1 MTQPTLPDMDIL
13 PAKHSPW
20 RNLSFVW
27 LVPILALLVSLGVA
41 WQNYSNKGTL
51 ITIVFQDAAGITPKD
66 TTIKFRDVIIGAVE
80 DVKFTKDMSHVEV
93 TARINKDVADTL
105 SPETMFWVVRPEVSA
120 RGISGLSTVLSG
132 VYLNAA
138 WTPIEGSTARVFDGL
153 KEAPL
158 IRPGHEGTRIKI
170 RSKNGTSLT
179 PGAPVFFRGMEVG
192 QLDTPR
198 LSETGDSTDVEAFI
212 NAPYD
217 KFLTTDSRFWNMAGF
232 SVTLGPAGLDLNVA
246 SLGSLLTGGVAFE
259 NIVSGG
265 QPVTNDTLFR
275 LFANEAAARDSIF
288 TQLSA
293 NSIKMSVIFTESVSG
308 LASGAP
314 VEYRGLRIGQITGI
328 GAFIAK
334 TATGSSKVHMRA
346 LISIDPQTLG
356 LEATADAQATHDFI
370 EKLVK
375 DGMRARL
382 ATTSIFSAALKIEL
396 ADLPDAEPAELAD
409 DADGTPI
416 IPSVKS
422 ELPDFTATAEGVL
435 QRVNNLPIEEVMN
448 QAVSLM
454 AAIETIASAP
464 GTQRAP
470 DAILGLIEDAR
481 GLVGK
486 EDTQAIPGELRGVIA
501 DLRSIV
507 ADLKEQGAAEQL
519 ASALKSFDKASADI
533 ATASGDL
540 PALITDLRAI
550 ATKVNDLKA
559 EELIAAVTRVMDSTD
574 ALIGTEGAKSIP
586 PALASALTEVEAA
599 LKELREGGAIANT
612 NAALASARDAADA
625 VASAAKNFPDV
636 TAQLDSVISKA
647 DALLSTYGAKSTF
660 NSETLDLLRELKAAA
675 KSVSQL
681 ARTIER
687 NPNSLILGR

>member
-1 MTQPTLPDMDIL
+1 MTEPTLPDMDIA
-13 PAKHSPW
+13 PAKRSPW
-20 RNLSFVW
+20 RNLSFIW
-27 LVPILALLVSLGVA
+27 LVPMLALLVSVGVA
-41 WQNYSNKGTL
+41 WQSYNNKGTL
-51 ITIVFQDAAGITPKD
+51 ITITFQDAAGITPKD

-80 DVKFTKDMSHVEV
+80 DVVFTKDMSQVEV
-93 TARINKDVADTL
+93 TARINKDVADTF

-132 VYLNAA
+132 VYLDAA
-138 WTPIEGSTARVFDGL
+138 WTPVQNSDAREFVGL
-153 KEAPL
+153 KDAPL

-198 LSETGDSTDVEAFI
+198 LSETADSTDVEAFI
-212 NAPYD
+212 NAPFD

-265 QPVTNDTLFR
+265 EPVTDDTMFR
-275 LFANEAAARDSIF
+275 LFVNEAAARDSIF

-293 NSIKMSVIFTESVSG
+293 NSVTMSVVFSESVSG

-314 VEYRGLRIGQITGI
+314 VEYRGLRVGQISSI
-328 GAFIAK
+328 GAFIVK
-334 TATGSSKVHMRA
+334 TPVGSKVNMRA

-356 LEATADAQATHDFI
+356 LDPEADAAVTRSFI
-370 EKLVK
+370 DKLVA

-382 ATTSIFSAALKIEL
+382 ATTSIFSSALKIEL
-396 ADLPDAEPAELAD
+396 ADVPDALPASLTD
-409 DADGTPI
+409 DADGTPV
-416 IPSVKS
+416 IPSVVS

-435 QRVNNLPIEEVMN
+435 ERVNNLPIEEVMN

-454 AAIETIASAP
+454 ASIETIASAP

-486 EDTQAIPGELRGVIA
+486 EDTQAIPTELRGVIA

-533 ATASGDL
+533 AVASGDL
-540 PALITDLRAI
+540 PALITDLRAV
-550 ATKVNDLKA
+550 ATKVNELKT
-559 EELIAAVTRVMDSTD
+559 EELIASVTRVMDSTD

-599 LKELREGGAIANT
+599 LKELREGGAVANT

-625 VASAAKNFPDV
+625 VAVAARDFPDV
-636 TAQLDSVISKA
+636 TAQLDTVISKA
-647 DALLSTYGAKSTF
+647 DTLLSTYGAKSTF

-675 KSVSQL
+675 KSVNQL

>member
-1 MTQPTLPDMDIL
+1 MTMPDLPEMDVL
-13 PAKHSPW
+13 PAKRSPW
-20 RNLSFVW
+20 RNLSLVW
-27 LVPILALLVSLGVA
+27 LVPLLALIVSMGVA
-41 WQNYSNKGTL
+41 WQSYNNKGTL

-66 TTIKFRDVIIGAVE
+66 TTIRFRDVIIGAVE
-80 DVKFTKDMSHVEV
+80 EVNFSKDMSNVEV
-93 TARINKDVADTL
+93 SARINKDVANTFT
-105 SPETMFWVVRPEVSA
+105 PETLFWVVRPEVSA

-132 VYLNAA
+132 VYIDAD
-138 WTPIEGSTARVFDGL
+138 WVPTQDSEVREFEGLSET
-153 KEAPL
+153 PL
-158 IRPGHEGTRIKI
+158 IRPGHKGTRIKI

-212 NAPYD
+212 NAPFD
-217 KFLTTDSRFWNMAGF
+217 KFLTTDSRFWNLAGF

-265 QPVTNDTLFR
+265 SPVTDATIFR
-275 LFANEAAARDSIF
+275 LFANETAARDSIF
-288 TQLSA
+288 TQLSE
-293 NSIKMSVIFTESVSG
+293 NSVTMSVVFGESVSG

-314 VEYRGLRIGQITGI
+314 VEYRGLRIGQVNSI
-328 GAFIAK
+328 GAFIVRNPA
-334 TATGSSKVHMRA
+334 GSSVNMRA
-346 LISIDPQTLG
+346 VIAIDPQSLG
-356 LEATADAQATHDFI
+356 LDADAGVEATRAFI
-370 EKLVK
+370 EKLVT

-382 ATTSIFSAALKIEL
+382 ATTSIFSSALKIEL
-396 ADLPDAEPAELAD
+396 ADVPDALPARLED
-409 DADGTPI
+409 DADGTPV
-416 IPSVKS
+416 IPSIKS
-422 ELPDFTATAEGVL
+422 DLPDFTATAEGVL
-435 QRVNNLPIEEVMN
+435 ERVSNLPIEDVMN
-448 QAVSLM
+448 QAISLM
-454 AAIETIASAP
+454 ASIEAIASSA

-481 GLVGK
+481 GLIGK
-486 EDTQAIPGELRGVIA
+486 EDTQAIPTELRGVIA

-507 ADLKEQGAAEQL
+507 AELKERGAVDQL
-519 ASALKSFDKASADI
+519 ASALASFDKASADI

-540 PALITDLRAI
+540 PQLVEDLREI
-550 ATKVNDLKA
+550 AAKVKDLKA

-574 ALIGTEGAKSIP
+574 ALIGTEGARSIP
-586 PALASALTEVEAA
+586 PALASALDEVQVS
-599 LKELREGGAIANT
+599 LRELREGGAIENT
-612 NAALASARDAADA
+612 NATLASAREAADA
-625 VASAAKNFPDV
+625 VAKAAREFPDV
-636 TAQLDSVISKA
+636 TAQLDSVINKA

-675 KSVSQL
+675 KSVAQL

>member
-1 MTQPTLPDMDIL
+1 L
-13 PAKHSPW
+13 
-20 RNLSFVW
+20 
-27 LVPILALLVSLGVA
+27 
-41 WQNYSNKGTL
+41 
-51 ITIVFQDAAGITPKD
+51 
-66 TTIKFRDVIIGAVE
+66 
-80 DVKFTKDMSHVEV
+80 
-93 TARINKDVADTL
+93 
-105 SPETMFWVVRPEVSA
+105 
-120 RGISGLSTVLSG
+120 
-132 VYLNAA
+132 
-138 WTPIEGSTARVFDGL
+138 
-153 KEAPL
+153 
-158 IRPGHEGTRIKI
+158 
-170 RSKNGTSLT
+170 
-179 PGAPVFFRGMEVG
+179 
-192 QLDTPR
+192 
-198 LSETGDSTDVEAFI
+198 
-212 NAPYD
+212 
-217 KFLTTDSRFWNMAGF
+217 AGF

-246 SLGSLLTGGVAFE
+246 SLGSLLTGGVSFE

-265 QPVTNDTLFR
+265 APVTDDTMFR

-293 NSIKMSVIFTESVSG
+293 NSIKMSVVFTESVSG

-314 VEYRGLRIGQITGI
+314 VEYRGLRIGQITSI
-328 GAFIAK
+328 GAFIVK
-334 TATGSSKVHMRA
+334 TPAGSKVNMRA
-346 LISIDPQTLG
+346 LISVDPQTLG
-356 LEATADAQATHDFI
+356 LDADAGAEATRSFI
-370 EKLVK
+370 DKLVA

-382 ATTSIFSAALKIEL
+382 ATTSIFSSALKIEL
-396 ADLPDAEPAELAD
+396 ADITDALPASLTD
-409 DADGTPI
+409 DADGTPV
-416 IPSVKS
+416 IPSVTS

-454 AAIETIASAP
+454 ASIETIASAP

-470 DAILGLIEDAR
+470 DAILGLIEEAR

-486 EDTQAIPGELRGVIA
+486 EDTQAIPTELRGVIA

-533 ATASGDL
+533 AVASGDL
-540 PALITDLRAI
+540 PALITDLRAV
-550 ATKVNDLKA
+550 ATKVNELKT
-559 EELIAAVTRVMDSTD
+559 EELIASVTRVMDSTD

-599 LKELREGGAIANT
+599 LKELREGGAVANT

-625 VASAAKNFPDV
+625 VAIAARDFPDV
-636 TAQLDSVISKA
+636 TAQLDTVISKA
-647 DALLSTYGAKSTF
+647 DTLLSTYGAKSTF

-675 KSVSQL
+675 KSVNQL

>member
-1 MTQPTLPDMDIL
+1 
-13 PAKHSPW
+13 
-20 RNLSFVW
+20 
-27 LVPILALLVSLGVA
+27 
-41 WQNYSNKGTL
+41 
-51 ITIVFQDAAGITPKD
+51 
-66 TTIKFRDVIIGAVE
+66 
-80 DVKFTKDMSHVEV
+80 
-93 TARINKDVADTL
+93 
-105 SPETMFWVVRPEVSA
+105 
-120 RGISGLSTVLSG
+120 
-132 VYLNAA
+132 
-138 WTPIEGSTARVFDGL
+138 
-153 KEAPL
+153 
-158 IRPGHEGTRIKI
+158 
-170 RSKNGTSLT
+170 
-179 PGAPVFFRGMEVG
+179 
-192 QLDTPR
+192 
-198 LSETGDSTDVEAFI
+198 
-212 NAPYD
+212 
-217 KFLTTDSRFWNMAGF
+217 
-232 SVTLGPAGLDLNVA
+232 
-246 SLGSLLTGGVAFE
+246 
-259 NIVSGG
+259 
-265 QPVTNDTLFR
+265 
-275 LFANEAAARDSIF
+275 
-288 TQLSA
+288 
-293 NSIKMSVIFTESVSG
+293 
-308 LASGAP
+308 
-314 VEYRGLRIGQITGI
+314 
-328 GAFIAK
+328 
-334 TATGSSKVHMRA
+334 
-346 LISIDPQTLG
+346 
-356 LEATADAQATHDFI
+356 
-370 EKLVK
+370 
-375 DGMRARL
+375 
-382 ATTSIFSAALKIEL
+382 
-396 ADLPDAEPAELAD
+396 
-409 DADGTPI
+409 
-416 IPSVKS
+416 
-422 ELPDFTATAEGVL
+422 
-435 QRVNNLPIEEVMN
+435 
-448 QAVSLM
+448 M